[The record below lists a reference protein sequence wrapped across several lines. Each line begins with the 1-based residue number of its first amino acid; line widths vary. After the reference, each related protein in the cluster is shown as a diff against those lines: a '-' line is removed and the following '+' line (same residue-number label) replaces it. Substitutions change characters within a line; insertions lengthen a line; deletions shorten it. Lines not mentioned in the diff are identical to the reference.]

1 MLGLRPS
8 EEGSAWTA
16 LVSLRGTM
24 SVERSWEMEPTS
36 AVHAD
41 ACVRHPDRAKKVEGT
56 FPSSI
61 SRVPLAPPIGQA

>member
-1 MLGLRPS
+1 
-8 EEGSAWTA
+8 
-16 LVSLRGTM
+16 M